1 MLYVKEK
8 KRNFRKKI
16 YTLAFMILAGG
27 ISGCSVNFSNGEK
40 LTTEDQ
46 KENLVIWSYYET
58 EAQREGLD
66 QMIRDFNQ
74 SQNEYNVSWEYVP
87 MTVFAKGIS
96 SAYTENKLPDMV
108 ILDNPDMPSMIQ
120 LGMFEDITERVADW
134 NLEEEYY
141 SSIIGTVKY
150 QNKYY
155 GIPFNCN
162 STALIYNKKMLEEAG
177 VNVPVTWTEFKKT
190 ADTLTTKEHTGFTMC
205 SMEGEQGAFQI
216 LAWILAAGGTPPE
229 IKGLAWENTFQFF
242 SDLLKSGSMDE
253 NCINL
258 TQTDVAREFADEK
271 TAMMQNGPWV
281 FPILDE
287 AGIDYGIASIP
298 GEKLNSAVLGGEN
311 IAIIKGKNAE
321 GSLKFLDFCM
331 NSQEIIEFCKK
342 ASVLPA
348 KISAACEM
356 AEENEKM
363 AVFVKQMENAVTRT
377 SIDQWDINSQ
387 ALTDD
392 MYKLVSG
399 KL

>member
-1 MLYVKEK
+1 MLFRKERI
-8 KRNFRKKI
+8 RNFSKRLC
-16 YTLAFMILAGG
+16 TLVFIIFAGG
-27 ISGCSVNFSNGEK
+27 ISGCSMGSSRGEK
-40 LTTEDQ
+40 QITENQ

-108 ILDNPDMPSMIQ
+108 ILDNPDTPSMIQ
-120 LGMFEDITERVADW
+120 LGMFEDITEQVADW

-141 SSIIGTVKY
+141 SSILDTVKY

-177 VNVPVTWTEFKKT
+177 ASIPATWEEFKKT
-190 ADTLTTKEHTGFTMC
+190 ASKLTTKEHTGFTMC
-205 SMEGEQGAFQI
+205 AMEGEQGAFQI
-216 LAWILAAGGTPPE
+216 LSWILAAGGTPPD

-242 SDLLKSGSMDE
+242 SELLKAGSMDE

-258 TQTDVAREFADEK
+258 TQTDVAREFADGK
-271 TAMMQNGPWV
+271 TAMIQNGPWV

-298 GEKLNSAVLGGEN
+298 GENLNAAVLGGEN
-311 IAIIKGKNAE
+311 IAIIKGKNVE
-321 GSLKFLDFCM
+321 GSIKFLDFCM
-331 NSQEIIEFCKK
+331 NSQEIIEFCQK

-348 KISAACEM
+348 KISAASEM
-356 AEENEKM
+356 AEGNEKM
-363 AVFVKQMENAVTRT
+363 RVFVEQMENAVTRT
-377 SIDQWDINSQ
+377 SVDQWDTNSQ
-387 ALTDD
+387 ELTEE
-392 MYKLVSG
+392 MYKLIAG
-399 KL
+399 K